1 MLVRCNFFFSR
12 GAPGSSSLV
21 AFGVFVLKTR
31 MGWRLRRI
39 GQKAASLLGLAG
51 RIRAGIT
58 FASIS
63 HSMLSFAHVQRKV
76 YHCDVRRGTAS
87 VQRQYGCNRVHSVS
101 VWIQVS
107 SLWVLD
113 LILNR
118 ALPFGA
124 FLISSE
130 TFAASSPCA
139 SSCASSCQQC
149 KAVLWC
155 CSLLRSSWGLR
166 SRCRRRCRR
175 RRLRPPRR

>member
-130 TFAASSPCA
+130 TFAASPPVSSAKQCFGAAVFCGLLGA
-139 SSCASSCQQC
+139 SGLGADVDVADDDS
-149 KAVLWC
+149 VLQ
-155 CSLLRSSWGLR
+155 GDDQVTKG
-166 SRCRRRCRR
+166 
-175 RRLRPPRR
+175 